1 MGFRILLMYDLLNIA
16 RWPDALSFLSQ
27 WTVRVLFLSPLEQ
40 AVHIRVGCGPLVTV
54 DLHRMPR
61 TSKPSY
67 LIQHYPP

>member
-40 AVHIRVGCGPLVTV
+40 AVNK
-54 DLHRMPR
+54 
-61 TSKPSY
+61 TSE
-67 LIQHYPP
+67 LDVVHW